1 MRLTDREFRAIL
13 EDETKSIVD
22 DIAWSEDEDHSP
34 AWEFRIDVES
44 ASGWP
49 LFIKGRYNSAAG
61 TLSYAFI
68 LKTEGRIYGLDLGK
82 DHHNPECEHVGEKH
96 KHRWSERDGDKR
108 AYVPDDVTA
117 SVSDPVLVW
126 KQFCAEAGIRHEGVL
141 QPPPERQGELWS

>member
-49 LFIKGRYNSAAG
+49 LFIKGRYNSVAG
-61 TLSYAFI
+61 TLSYALI
-68 LKTEGRIYGLDLGK
+68 LKTEGRIYGLISARTTIIRNVNTSGRST
-82 DHHNPECEHVGEKH
+82 NI
-96 KHRWSERDGDKR
+96 
-108 AYVPDDVTA
+108 
-117 SVSDPVLVW
+117 
-126 KQFCAEAGIRHEGVL
+126 AGRSATEISAPTCRMT
-141 QPPPERQGELWS
+141 